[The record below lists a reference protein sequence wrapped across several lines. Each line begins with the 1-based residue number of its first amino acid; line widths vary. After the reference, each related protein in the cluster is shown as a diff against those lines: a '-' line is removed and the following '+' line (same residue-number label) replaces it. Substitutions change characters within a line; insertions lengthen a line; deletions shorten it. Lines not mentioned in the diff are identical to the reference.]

1 MSPTPISFGQVIPVT
16 GPVLGFAGTVSRIGE
31 RVITA
36 RQFVPTTSSN
46 NLNFGDPAVLIPN
59 NSGGYWDSVADFV
72 AAGVANIGLIASQFA
87 GFAVREVQTQ
97 LTYPAGQAPGILQV
111 GYYANGNMAE
121 VLERGSGTLPLSVG
135 APNAGD
141 QVYTRVVLNS
151 AVAAGLIGDW
161 ETNPAASD
169 LVTSVLPSGTID
181 TTTLTLNA
189 TLALYIGM
197 VVSGPGIAAGS
208 YIVSGTGTPGAYT
221 VLVLSKALTQTVTA
235 GSPIVFSN
243 LVALPNVV
251 ARTGFVDANSMF
263 EATIKTRNAA

>member
-59 NSGGYWDSVADFV
+59 ATGGYWDSVKDFV
-72 AAGVANIGLIASQFA
+72 AAGVGNIGLIASQFA
-87 GFAVREVQTQ
+87 GFAIREVQTQ

-121 VLERGSGTLPLSVG
+121 VLERGSGTLLLSVG

-151 AVAAGLIGDW
+151 AVTAGTIGDW

-169 LVTSVLPSGTID
+169 LFTDVTPTGTIN
-181 TTTLTLNA
+181 TTSLTVTNA
-189 TLALYIGM
+189 NILVGQ
-197 VVSGPGIAAGS
+197 VVSGYGFAAGT
-208 YIVSGTGTPGAYT
+208 YVTAYTPGT
-221 VLVLSKALTQTVTA
+221 VTLSKALTLDVIAGQPVT
-235 GSPIVFSN
+235 FSN
-243 LVALPNVV
+243 LVALPNMV